1 MASLLKASSNVLR
14 SEKLPF
20 LSRSKTRQGVVPKK
34 VTFRL
39 VPIALCLSTSIG
51 TVEHDLRSNSPDIA
65 IPIMVNGCTGKMGK
79 SVIQAADSAGL
90 FVVPVSFDAEKKSG
104 QTVEVCGKKILVH
117 GLSDR
122 ESILASVFQEYPSL
136 IVVDY
141 TVPATINDNA
151 ELYGKVG
158 VPFVMGTTGGDRDQL
173 YKTVEESKVYAVIS
187 PQMGKQVVAFLAA
200 MEIMAEQFPGA
211 FSGYS
216 LQVMESH
223 QAGKLDTS
231 GTAKAII
238 SCFQKLGVS
247 FDMDQIQMI
256 RDPKQQIEMVGVPEE
271 HLSGHAFHLYHLTS
285 PDQTVSFE
293 FQHNVCGRSIYAEGT
308 VDAILFLAKKVKSKA
323 DKRLYNM
330 IDVLREAYQIAAW
343 LGMVNANTNGSSQAS
358 VAVEFDTRKS
368 DELDMEGNHI
378 GLNINRIQSTKQ
390 VSLSDYDVNISAGGQ
405 DLREVFMGFFGST
418 SNETELNCVK
428 SWAFSDTDIGGNGN
442 QLWVWIMVPVASVG
456 ILVGVAICLCLR
468 RLYKE
473 EDLVDQD
480 SAKGSKNIDET
491 KHENDYDTNLS
502 ELKGALSSEGGNTDK
517 LAIRF
522 QEGRA
527 SEGDGQRLTVGNQF
541 SVAPELKGGSLV
553 LLRDAEMEIVNLGLA
568 VDISSHRSPI
578 DNSLSVPVITKILKL
593 VDFRLPYQ
601 PILEMCQ

>member
-14 SEKLPF
+14 FEKLPF

-34 VTFRL
+34 ITFRL
-39 VPIALCLSTSIG
+39 VPIALSLSTSIG
-51 TVEHDLRSNSPDIA
+51 TVEHDLRSNSPNIT

-90 FVVPVSFDAEKKSG
+90 YVVPVSFDAEKKSG

-117 GLSDR
+117 GPSDR
-122 ESILASVFQEYPSL
+122 ESILASVFQEYPNL
-136 IVVDY
+136 IMVDY

-247 FDMDQIQMI
+247 FDMDQIQML

-308 VDAILFLAKKVKSKA
+308 VDAILFLAKKVKSNA
-323 DKRLYNM
+323 DKRIYNM
-330 IDVLREAYQIAAW
+330 IDVLRE
-343 LGMVNANTNGSSQAS
+343 
-358 VAVEFDTRKS
+358 
-368 DELDMEGNHI
+368 GNM
-378 GLNINRIQSTKQ
+378 R
-390 VSLSDYDVNISAGGQ
+390 
-405 DLREVFMGFFGST
+405 
-418 SNETELNCVK
+418 
-428 SWAFSDTDIGGNGN
+428 
-442 QLWVWIMVPVASVG
+442 
-456 ILVGVAICLCLR
+456 
-468 RLYKE
+468 
-473 EDLVDQD
+473 
-480 SAKGSKNIDET
+480 
-491 KHENDYDTNLS
+491 
-502 ELKGALSSEGGNTDK
+502 
-517 LAIRF
+517 
-522 QEGRA
+522 
-527 SEGDGQRLTVGNQF
+527 
-541 SVAPELKGGSLV
+541 
-553 LLRDAEMEIVNLGLA
+553 
-568 VDISSHRSPI
+568 
-578 DNSLSVPVITKILKL
+578 
-593 VDFRLPYQ
+593 
-601 PILEMCQ
+601 